1 MTAQPDALP
10 SPVGWK
16 VWTAVALGGFGGTE
30 ARYLLGLLVPEQPG
44 AFPWTT
50 LLINVGGS
58 FLLGWLTALW
68 AATRWPRWLRA
79 GLGPG
84 LLGSFTTFSAVSL
97 AAVTEPALL
106 VPYVGLS
113 LALGVAAAAA
123 GIAWGQRHTA

>member
-10 SPVGWK
+10 APLGWK
-16 VWTAVALGGFGGTE
+16 VWTAVAMGGFAGTE
-30 ARYLLGLLVPEQPG
+30 ARYLLGLLFPEPPG

-50 LLINVGGS
+50 LAINAGGS
-58 FLLGWLTALW
+58 FLLGWLTARW
-68 AATRWPRWLRA
+68 AGTRGPRQLRA

-97 AAVTEPALL
+97 AAVIEPALM

-113 LALGVAAAAA
+113 LALGVSAAAA
-123 GIAWGQRHTA
+123 GIIVGQRRAP